1 MASTFS
7 NNLRIELIAVGEQA
21 NTWGGTTNNNLGT
34 LLEQAISGGVAVDV
48 TAGNVTLTAL
58 DGASDQSRP
67 MVIRVDGTP
76 GVTRTI
82 TAPAKGKVYIVYNTS
97 DASINFIAS
106 GSILPVTIISGAKKF
121 IYCDSV
127 NFYEAINALTVT
139 SGTIDGTTIGAT
151 TATTGRFTTVNASG
165 QVTSTVTTGTAP
177 FVVAS
182 TTAVANLTAS
192 NVTTNADL
200 TGMVTSS
207 GSNVTTVVTN
217 ANLSGAVISSGS
229 NVTSLGSFTSAQLAT
244 ALTNETGS
252 GSAVFSVSPTFTG
265 TVNTAALTAA
275 GAVTITG
282 ATNTAALTAAGA
294 VTITGAFALRG
305 SYGAGA
311 DASSFAAGD
320 RALDSNTT
328 GSDNTAVGVDAL
340 TANTTGNSNVAV
352 GFYALKSN
360 TVGVYNVG
368 VGYALIANTTGSSN
382 TAIGGYALSANTTGQ
397 NNTSVG
403 GSSMLNSTT
412 GSNNTAVGSTALSDN
427 TTGTFNT
434 SMGVNSLTSNTNGSF
449 NTAIGDYAL
458 SNNTTGSYNTAVGDD
473 AGLGLT
479 TGSYNQVFGNGI
491 TLGTASTGRIGIGS
505 SFTHGVNTSVIIGN
519 GTNRISNAYT
529 VNATWAFSSDE
540 RLKNVIGKDT
550 LGLTFINDLEPVTY
564 RWKPSNE
571 IPKELTAHY
580 AEENVQDTNVVMHGL
595 IAQNVKAALDKA
607 GVDTFTGWSEDEDG
621 TQRLGMADLI
631 TPMINAIK
639 ELTARLEALEGKL

>member
-21 NTWGGTTNNNLGT
+21 NTWGGTTNTNLGT
-34 LLEQAISGGVAVDV
+34 LLEQAITGGVSIDV

-67 MVIRVDGTP
+67 MVIIATGTP
-76 GVTRTI
+76 GATRTI
-82 TAPAKGKVYIVYNTS
+82 TAPAKGKVYIVYNNS
-97 DASINFIAS
+97 NASLNFIAS
-106 GSILPVTIISGAKKF
+106 GGGGVTLIAGAKKF
-121 IYCDSV
+121 IYCDSI

-151 TATTGRFTTVNASG
+151 TATTGRFTTV
-165 QVTSTVTTGTAP
+165 QSTVTTGTAP

-200 TGMVTSS
+200 TGMVTSV
-207 GSNVTTVVTN
+207 GNAATVVTN
-217 ANLSGAVISSGS
+217 ANLSGAVTSSGS
-229 NVTSLGSFTSAQLAT
+229 NVTSLGSFTSANLAT
-244 ALTNETGS
+244 ALTDETGS

-282 ATNTAALTAAGA
+282 A
-294 VTITGAFALRG
+294 FALRG
-305 SYGAGA
+305 CYGASA
-311 DASSFAAGD
+311 IASNFAVGD
-320 RALDSNTT
+320 RAFDSNAGGTAC
-328 GSDNTAVGVDAL
+328 TAVGSDAL
-340 TANTTGNSNVAV
+340 TANTIGDDNTAV
-352 GFYALKSN
+352 GYSSLKSN
-360 TVGVYNVG
+360 TGGNDNTAVGSNSLTYNST
-368 VGYALIANTTGSSN
+368 GYSN
-382 TAIGGYALSANTTGQ
+382 TAVGYFALLS
-397 NNTSVG
+397 
-403 GSSMLNSTT
+403 STT
-412 GSNNTAVGSTALSDN
+412 GSNNTAVGVGSLVDN
-427 TTGTFNT
+427 TVGEDNTAVGT
-434 SMGVNSLTSNTNGSF
+434 NSLTNNTNGDFNTAVGSNALNTNTSGSF
-449 NTAIGDYAL
+449 NTAIGDYSL
-458 SNNTTGSYNTAVGDD
+458 STTTGSYNTAVGDD

-505 SFTHGVNTSVIIGN
+505 LFTHPTNNAVVIGN
-519 GTNRISNAYT
+519 GTNRISNSYT

-540 RLKNVIGKDT
+540 RIKNVIGKDT

-580 AEENVQDTNVVMHGL
+580 AEKNVQDTNIVMHGL

>member
-34 LLEQAISGGVAVDV
+34 LLEQAITGGVSIDV

-67 MVIRVDGTP
+67 MVIIATGTP
-76 GVTRTI
+76 GATRTI
-82 TAPAKGKVYIVYNTS
+82 TAPAKGKVYIVYNHS
-97 DASINFIAS
+97 NASLNFIAS
-106 GSILPVTIISGAKKF
+106 GGGGVTLIAEAKKF
-121 IYCDSV
+121 IYCDSY

-182 TTAVANLTAS
+182 TTAVANLTSS
-192 NVTTNADL
+192 NVTTNANL
-200 TGMVTSS
+200 TGGVTSV
-207 GSNVTTVVTN
+207 GNAATVVTN
-217 ANLSGAVISSGS
+217 ANLTGAV
-229 NVTSLGSFTSAQLAT
+229 TSVGNATLLGSFTSAQLAT

-252 GSAVFSVSPTFTG
+252 GSAVFSISPTFTG
-265 TVNTAALTAA
+265 TV
-275 GAVTITG
+275 
-282 ATNTAALTAAGA
+282 NTAALTAAGA

-311 DASSFAAGD
+311 DTDSFAAGD

-328 GSDNTAVGVDAL
+328 GFDNTAVGVDAL
-340 TANTTGNSNVAV
+340 TANTI
-352 GFYALKSN
+352 
-360 TVGVYNVG
+360 
-368 VGYALIANTTGSSN
+368 GYVN
-382 TAIGGYALSANTTGQ
+382 TAFGNKALYRTIDGTD
-397 NNTSVG
+397 
-403 GSSMLNSTT
+403 
-412 GSNNTAVGSTALSDN
+412 NTAVGHNAL
-427 TTGTFNT
+427 
-434 SMGVNSLTSNTNGSF
+434 
-449 NTAIGDYAL
+449 Y
-458 SNNTTGSYNTAVGDD
+458 NNTYGSYNTAVGKSALYNSSNSHNTAVGYTALYYNTLGSSNVGVGSQALNSNTTGYNNVAVGDYALPD
-473 AGLGLT
+473 NTTGISNTAVGVTTASGLT
-479 TGSYNQVFGNGI
+479 TGSYNQV
-491 TLGTASTGRIGIGS
+491 LGDNIILGPSSTGRIGIGS
-505 SFTHGVNTSVIIGN
+505 SFTHPINNWVYIGN
-519 GTNRISNAYT
+519 GTNRIACSYT
-529 VNATWAFSSDE
+529 TTATWAFTSDE
-540 RLKNVIGKDT
+540 RLKNVIGKDV
-550 LGLTFINDLEPVTY
+550 LGLNFINDLEPVTY

-571 IPKELTAHY
+571 IPKELTSHY
-580 AEENVQDTNVVMHGL
+580 AEKNVQDTNIVMHGL

-607 GVDTFTGWSEDEDG
+607 GVDTFTGWGEDEDG

>member
-7 NNLRIELIAVGEQA
+7 NNLRIELIAVGEQS

-200 TGMVTSS
+200 TGGVTSV
-207 GSNVTTVVTN
+207 GNAATVVTN
-217 ANLSGAVISSGS
+217 ANLTGGVTSVGNAATVVTNANLTGAV
-229 NVTSLGSFTSAQLAT
+229 TSVGNATLLGSFTSAQLAT

-265 TVNTAALTAA
+265 TV
-275 GAVTITG
+275 
-282 ATNTAALTAAGA
+282 NTAALTAAGA

-340 TANTTGNSNVAV
+340 TANTTGTGNVAV
-352 GFYALKSN
+352 GVLALRANNIGGTNTAIGTLALYGNTNGSN
-360 TVGVYNVG
+360 NVA
-368 VGYALIANTTGSSN
+368 VGYEALLTNTTGSNNIAIGWLTMGANTTGSD
-382 TAIGGYALSANTTGQ
+382 
-397 NNTSVG
+397 
-403 GSSMLNSTT
+403 
-412 GSNNTAVGSTALSDN
+412 NTAVGFNALNGN
-427 TTGTFNT
+427 TTGF
-434 SMGVNSLTSNTNGSF
+434 SNSAVGN
-449 NTAIGDYAL
+449 YAL
-458 SNNTTGSYNTAVGDD
+458 VSNTTGYGNTGLGEYTLSTNTTGDYNTA
-473 AGLGLT
+473 LGHSALGNVST
-479 TGSYNQVFGNGI
+479 GNGNV
-491 TLGTASTGRIGIGS
+491 GIGPLNS
-505 SFTHGVNTSVIIGN
+505 AGAYVPVFDVVAENNRIVMGSTSV
-519 GTNRISNAYT
+519 TNAYVKVAWT
-529 VNATWAFSSDE
+529 VTSDARDKTNFAPVPYGLDFVTKLQPTAYQFKEDRETDVATGPVRYGFKAQDVLALEGDTPVIINNEDLNHLRINSDS
-540 RLKNVIGKDT
+540 LI
-550 LGLTFINDLEPVTY
+550 PV
-564 RWKPSNE
+564 
-571 IPKELTAHY
+571 L
-580 AEENVQDTNVVMHGL
+580 V
-595 IAQNVKAALDKA
+595 
-607 GVDTFTGWSEDEDG
+607 
-621 TQRLGMADLI
+621 
-631 TPMINAIK
+631 NAIK

>member
-7 NNLRIELIAVGEQA
+7 PNLRIELIAVGEQA
-21 NTWGGTTNNNLGT
+21 NTWGGTTNTNLGT
-34 LLEQAISGGVAVDV
+34 LLEQAITGGVSIDV

-67 MVIRVDGTP
+67 MVIIAIGTP

-82 TAPAKGKVYIVYNTS
+82 TAPAKGKVYIVYNNS
-97 DASINFIAS
+97 GSSLNFIAS
-106 GSILPVTIISGAKKF
+106 GGAGVTLVNQAKKF

-151 TATTGRFTTVNASG
+151 AATTGKFTTV
-165 QVTSTVTTGTAP
+165 QSTVTTGTAP
-177 FVVAS
+177 FIVAS

-192 NVTTNADL
+192 NVTTNANL
-200 TGMVTSS
+200 TGGVTSV
-207 GSNVTTVVTN
+207 GNAATVVTNANLTGGVTSVGNAATVVTN
-217 ANLSGAVISSGS
+217 ANLSGAVTSVG

-252 GSAVFSVSPTFTG
+252 GSAVFSISPTFTG

-282 ATNTAALTAAGA
+282 AN
-294 VTITGAFALRG
+294 ALRG

-311 DASSFAAGD
+311 DTNSFAAGD

-328 GSDNTAVGVDAL
+328 GGSNTAVGVDAL
-340 TANTTGNSNVAV
+340 TANTQGGENVAV
-352 GFYALKSN
+352 GFYSLKSN
-360 TVGVYNVG
+360 TIGVYNVG
-368 VGYALIANTTGSSN
+368 VGSSALTANTTGDNN
-382 TAIGGYALSANTTGQ
+382 TALGSFTLASNTTGAT
-397 NNTSVG
+397 NVAVG
-403 GSSMLNSTT
+403 IQSLNSNTT
-412 GSNNTAVGSTALSDN
+412 GSDNIAVGYNALSSTTIGTYNTAVGSLA
-427 TTGTFNT
+427 
-434 SMGVNSLTSNTNGSF
+434 LTSNISGSF
-449 NTAIGDYAL
+449 NTAVGDYSL
-458 SNNTTGSYNTAVGDD
+458 SNVSSGSYNTAVGDD
-473 AGLGLT
+473 TGLNLT

-491 TLGTASTGRIGIGS
+491 TLGAASTGRIGIGS
-505 SFTHGVNTSVIIGN
+505 LFTHPTNNAVVIGN
-519 GTNRISNAYT
+519 GTNRISNSYT

-540 RLKNVIGKDT
+540 RIKNVIGKDT
-550 LGLTFINDLEPVTY
+550 LGLSFINDLEPVTY

-580 AEENVQDTNVVMHGL
+580 AEENVQDTNIVMHGL
-595 IAQNVKAALDKA
+595 IAQNVKSALDKA

-639 ELTARLEALEGKL
+639 ELTARLETLEGKL